1 MPLHVTCPQTSR
13 QTFVKSF
20 WEACNKAVLRKNN
33 WSTALPKWVNHMRWI
48 INSCLSTKRLP
59 CAFLIVFGFLKQF
72 DLLQT
77 TFPPASILRRRP
89 WRPSHRAGDGVTR
102 MCKFWGVWLNHPLVI
117 RLNLNLVR
125 KICWPALDPGFLCT
139 SQSRNESLRVER
151 ISKRQIHGWRN
162 WGSAPRNCPL
172 RGWSLAGRI
181 GSTQRRKKTWKVV
194 FH

>member
-1 MPLHVTCPQTSR
+1 MSSELVDCPSSIEHVGSKLSILIILQTPSLLQTRVSKSKLKAPRVPLHVTCPQTSR

-20 WEACNKAVLRKNN
+20 WEACNKAVSRKKN

-59 CAFLIVFGFLKQF
+59 WAFLILFGFLKKF

-102 MCKFWGVWLNHPLVI
+102 MCKFCG
-117 RLNLNLVR
+117 
-125 KICWPALDPGFLCT
+125 PG
-139 SQSRNESLRVER
+139 
-151 ISKRQIHGWRN
+151 
-162 WGSAPRNCPL
+162 
-172 RGWSLAGRI
+172 
-181 GSTQRRKKTWKVV
+181 
-194 FH
+194 